1 MAEVKTACCSL
12 EAAQLDGLERPRLPI
27 IKSAEFRTRPSKT
40 RCLLSN
46 KQQKKGK
53 KDQRREK
60 NFQISYPSLKIMKS
74 FQNFI
79 LVLTITYLASD
90 YSIASPV
97 QESKGNFL
105 KCFYKKQLS
114 KMLKFFGRSTTYIR
128 YTFFCQI
135 TTSIKVRVVFVYELQ
150 TL

>member
-1 MAEVKTACCSL
+1 MIFLMKETPAEKKHWQMAEVKTACCSL

-60 NFQISYPSLKIMKS
+60 NF
-74 FQNFI
+74 
-79 LVLTITYLASD
+79 
-90 YSIASPV
+90 
-97 QESKGNFL
+97 
-105 KCFYKKQLS
+105 
-114 KMLKFFGRSTTYIR
+114 
-128 YTFFCQI
+128 
-135 TTSIKVRVVFVYELQ
+135 
-150 TL
+150 

>member
-46 KQQKKGK
+46 KQQKKEEK

-60 NFQISYPSLKIMKS
+60 KNSRFPINP
-74 FQNFI
+74 
-79 LVLTITYLASD
+79 
-90 YSIASPV
+90 
-97 QESKGNFL
+97 
-105 KCFYKKQLS
+105 
-114 KMLKFFGRSTTYIR
+114 
-128 YTFFCQI
+128 
-135 TTSIKVRVVFVYELQ
+135 
-150 TL
+150 

>member
-1 MAEVKTACCSL
+1 MKETPAEKKHWQMAEVKTACCSL

-60 NFQISYPSLKIMKS
+60 NF
-74 FQNFI
+74 
-79 LVLTITYLASD
+79 
-90 YSIASPV
+90 
-97 QESKGNFL
+97 
-105 KCFYKKQLS
+105 
-114 KMLKFFGRSTTYIR
+114 
-128 YTFFCQI
+128 
-135 TTSIKVRVVFVYELQ
+135 
-150 TL
+150 

>member
-53 KDQRREK
+53 KK
-60 NFQISYPSLKIMKS
+60 ISAAKKKFQISHPSLKIMKS

-79 LVLTITYLASD
+79 FVLTITYLASD

-97 QESKGNFL
+97 QESKGNFS
-105 KCFYKKQLS
+105 KCFQKNNFQKCS
-114 KMLKFFGRSTTYIR
+114 TFFGRCSPTYILNVL
-128 YTFFCQI
+128 
-135 TTSIKVRVVFVYELQ
+135 KVDYIQGRIIYKWLN
-150 TL
+150 